1 MRQAYDYW
9 QNQPDCYPLFLLL
22 SLCARAKTKGHYS
35 PARSRHTRDQEKP
48 FRKHHTFQLPPKY
61 MCFFFGV
68 FSHSNFWRQRAA
80 LKQTPRLAWT
90 IGTRAFKVS
99 SQRALGLVLARVDR
113 RSIAFAYE
121 AAGLLEQSSELRMD
135 DYLTFTPTFRSCGK
149 F

>member
-1 MRQAYDYW
+1 MTTGRI
-9 QNQPDCYPLFLLL
+9 NQIAIHFFPC

-61 MCFFFGV
+61 MCFFLACFRILIFGV
-68 FSHSNFWRQRAA
+68 RAA
-80 LKQTPRLAWT
+80 LKRTPRLAWT

-121 AAGLLEQSSELRMD
+121 AAGLLKQSSVLRMD

-149 F
+149 S